1 MYKISMTRQR
11 NDFKMELFLGMGAGR
26 GRMEV

>member
-1 MYKISMTRQR
+1 
-11 NDFKMELFLGMGAGR
+11 MELFLGMGAGR